1 MTVANY
7 PRRSSPA
14 AVDPAEPLTAGEPL
28 AAAAGDAAPEDDEPE
43 ELELHA
49 LVSAI
54 APTNTVAQMSL

>member
-1 MTVANY
+1 VEA
-7 PRRSSPA
+7 
-14 AVDPAEPLTAGEPL
+14 AEPLPAVPL
-28 AAAAGDAAPEDDEPE
+28 TAAAGDAAPEDDEPE